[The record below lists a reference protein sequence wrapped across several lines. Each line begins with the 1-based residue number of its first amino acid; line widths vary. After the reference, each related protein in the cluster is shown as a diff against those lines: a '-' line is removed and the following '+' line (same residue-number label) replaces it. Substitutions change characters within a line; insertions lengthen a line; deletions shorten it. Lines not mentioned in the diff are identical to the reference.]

1 MTTIDTDKSVT
12 TEGEGRKSPP
22 LLLIDIKNTL
32 YRVAYASKSSDEGIL
47 IMLRLFS
54 DWIKQFKPSGLVAA
68 WDAPRN
74 TVWRRDHHLG
84 YKNRD
89 SSRYVDDLGPRIAEM
104 SEISRELFTHLG
116 IQQLSRDRME
126 ADDLIYAC
134 ASALCPDEC
143 VIISSDSDM
152 TQIPFLLRNASVYN
166 AQKEQMS
173 EGTNILAK
181 AIAGD
186 RSDSVRGYEGVGKV
200 KASRIIN
207 ERDYRRTF
215 FNDRGWETLRESM
228 LLVDLQSCP
237 FLLDN
242 KIYCIQVLSE
252 AIKVD
257 TMAATE
263 VVRRHKCKL
272 VFVESQRLF
281 PIFRAVRSSK

>member
-1 MTTIDTDKSVT
+1 MMIDTDKPVT
-12 TEGEGRKSPP
+12 TEGEGKKNPP

-54 DWIKQFKPSGLVAA
+54 DWVKRFRPSGLVAA
-68 WDAPRN
+68 WDAPRD
-74 TVWRRDHHLG
+74 TVWRRDFNPG

-89 SSRYVDDLGPRIAEM
+89 SNRYVDDLGPRISEM
-104 SEISRELFTHLG
+104 SEISKELFTHLG
-116 IQQLSRDRME
+116 IRQLSRDRME

-134 ASALCPDEC
+134 ASALCPQDC
-143 VIISSDSDM
+143 VVISSDSDM
-152 TQIPFLLRNASVYN
+152 TQMPFMLRNTSVYN
-166 AQKEQMS
+166 AQKAQMA

-186 RSDSVRGYEGVGKV
+186 RSDSVKGYDGIGKV

-207 ERDYRRTF
+207 EQDYRRKF

-252 AIKVD
+252 ASKVD

-263 VVRRHKCKL
+263 VVRRCKCRL
-272 VFVESQRLF
+272 VFTESQRLF
-281 PIFRAVRSSK
+281 QIFRTIKSNCK